1 MRINN
6 IAIIG
11 LGLIGGSL
19 AKSLKHS
26 GYSLKIAAFDF
37 PDILKKALSEKTIDV
52 ALKSYQEVLKYD
64 LIFIAFPIE
73 KSVEIFNEL
82 SPLLKENQILSDICS
97 VKGIFADSWE
107 RSTSKGC
114 YIGAHP
120 MAGKEKGGY
129 QYSDN
134 LLFENSIFIISDQ
147 SKKYKSLDAYLEI
160 IKKLRVRIT
169 FVNPYLHDK
178 IISKVS
184 HLPQLLS
191 VLLINQAASTQ
202 DGINYLDF
210 GAGGFRDMTR
220 IAASDF
226 GIWGSIIKSNKKEII
241 NSLSAFK
248 NDVDKMIAL
257 IENDSLKKI
266 SDRFEKART
275 AREEI
280 PFNNKG
286 FLSPLFEITI
296 FLKDE
301 PGVIAKLSK
310 ILFENNINIK
320 DLELLKIREGS
331 GGNFKLYFES
341 EIDAVKAKI
350 LLEKSGFKSSK
361 F

>member
-1 MRINN
+1 MEITR

-26 GYSLKIAAFDF
+26 NSKFHIAAFDY
-37 PDILKKALSEKTIDV
+37 PGILEKAKDEKVVDEILNGYKDS
-52 ALKSYQEVLKYD
+52 LNYD
-64 LIFIAFPIE
+64 LIFLTLPIKNSLE
-73 KSVEIFNEL
+73 VFKEL
-82 SPLLKENQILSDICS
+82 APLLKENQIISDFCS
-97 VKGIFADSWE
+97 VKGIFAENWKKIKSN
-107 RSTSKGC
+107 GV

-129 QYSDN
+129 NNSDS
-134 LLFENSIFIISDQ
+134 LLFENSIFIISDL
-147 SKKYKSLDAYLEI
+147 SNKNKITENYVDT
-160 IKKLRVRIT
+160 IKNLGVRIT

-191 VLLINQAASTQ
+191 VLLVNQATLNE
-202 DGINYLDF
+202 DGKNFIDF

-220 IAASDF
+220 IASSEYV
-226 GIWGSIIKSNKKEII
+226 IWESIITSNKMEIIKSLSDFRDRIDELI
-241 NSLSAFK
+241 NLIK
-248 NDVDKMIAL
+248 NDSMSDIA
-257 IENDSLKKI
+257 IKFN
-266 SDRFEKART
+266 KART

-286 FLSPLFEITI
+286 FLSPLFDITI

-301 PGVIAKLSK
+301 PGVIAELSK

-341 EIDAVKAKI
+341 QDDANKARI
-350 LLEKSGFKSSK
+350 LLEKSGFRST
-361 F
+361 

>member
-1 MRINN
+1 MKINN

-26 GYSLKIAAFDF
+26 DNILKIAAFDF
-37 PDILKKALSEKTIDV
+37 PDILKKALEENTINI
-52 ALKSYQEVLKYD
+52 ALKSYQEALKYD
-64 LIFIAFPIE
+64 LIFIAFPIG
-73 KSVEIFNEL
+73 KSIEIFNEL
-82 SPLLKENQILSDICS
+82 APLLKENQILSDLCS
-97 VKGIFADSWE
+97 VKGIFAESWE
-107 RSTSKGC
+107 KSASKGC
-114 YIGAHP
+114 YIGTHP
-120 MAGKEKGGY
+120 MAGKEKSGY
-129 QYSDN
+129 LNSDN
-134 LLFENSIFIISDQ
+134 LLFENSVFIISDY

-160 IKKLRVRIT
+160 VKKLGVRIT

-184 HLPQLLS
+184 HLPQLIS
-191 VLLINQAASTQ
+191 VLLVNQAASNQ
-202 DGINYLDF
+202 DDINFLDF

-226 GIWGSIIKSNKKEII
+226 GIWESIISANKNEII

-248 NDVDKMIAL
+248 NDVDKMIGM
-257 IENDSLKKI
+257 IENDSLKEL
-266 SDRFEKART
+266 SDRFNKART

-301 PGVIAKLSK
+301 PGVIAKLSN

-331 GGNFKLYFES
+331 GGNFKLFFES
-341 EIDAVKAKI
+341 EKDAIKAKI
-350 LLEKSGFKSSK
+350 LLEKSGFKSS
-361 F
+361 